1 MGKYTDIA
9 KTLYSYFS
17 QFDCPAYAKGN
28 IPSNATRPYLTYTVD
43 CVPEFEDNIIQVMVY
58 TEGKSLSKV
67 AEIVDKIETNL
78 GEGITIKANG
88 TSFTSMYLRKGSP
101 FAQYLNDDDTEMSAY
116 INIINKIL

>member
-17 QFDCPAYAKGN
+17 QFCPAYAKGN

-43 CVPEFEDNIIQVMVY
+43 YVPDFEDNIIQVMVY

-67 AEIVDKIETNL
+67 AEIVDKIEENL
-78 GEGITIKANG
+78 GEGITIKVSGN
-88 TSFTSMYLRKGSP
+88 SFTSMYLRKGTP
-101 FAQYLNDDDTEMSAY
+101 FAQYMNDDDTEMSAY

>member
-17 QFDCPAYAKGN
+17 QFCPCYAKGN
-28 IPSNATRPYLTYTVD
+28 IPNNATRPYITYTVD
-43 CVPEFEDNIIQVMVY
+43 DTPEFEDNIIQVMVY
-58 TEGKSLSKV
+58 TETKSLSKV
-67 AEIVDKIETNL
+67 AEIVDKIEESL

-88 TSFTSMYLRKGSP
+88 PSFTSMYLRKGSP
-101 FAQYLNDDDTEMSAY
+101 FAQYTNDDDTEMSAY

>member
-17 QFDCPAYAKGN
+17 QFSNAYVKGN
-28 IPSNATRPYLTYTVD
+28 VPDNAARPYLTYTVD
-43 CVPEFEDNIIQVMVY
+43 YTPNFDDNIIQVMIY
-58 TEGKSLSKV
+58 TEGKSISEV
-67 AEIVDKIETNL
+67 AGIVDSIGENI
-78 GEGITIKANG
+78 GEGMIIKANG
-88 TSFTSMYLRKGSP
+88 DSFTSMYLRKGSP